1 MEQKVKNEI
10 EALVAKALKHYYTF
24 ESFGVQL
31 KSMWPKRMIEAGR
44 KLCNMTK
51 EERRICVWFLYGN
64 VLFLEKMP
72 VEIYYRGEAELYA
85 KEVIDRRLSRNCD

>member
-31 KSMWPKRMIEAGR
+31 KSMWPKRLQ
-44 KLCNMTK
+44 K
-51 EERRICVWFLYGN
+51 
-64 VLFLEKMP
+64 P
-72 VEIYYRGEAELYA
+72 
-85 KEVIDRRLSRNCD
+85 